1 MVGIAMTKGGAVKTK
16 IVSLLA
22 VVTISLVISGPA
34 FAHHSMSMYDSSHE
48 TTFKATITQFDWAN
62 PHTQITFT
70 VADEHGIIEK
80 WVAEGPSPNRLAN
93 GGWSKESLKPGDGVT
108 IVGNR
113 NKNGSPTM
121 RFEKVILPNGQEL
134 QGRRHYF

>member
-1 MVGIAMTKGGAVKTK
+1 
-16 IVSLLA
+16 
-22 VVTISLVISGPA
+22 
-34 FAHHSMSMYDSSHE
+34 
-48 TTFKATITQFDWAN
+48 
-62 PHTQITFT
+62 
-70 VADEHGIIEK
+70 
-80 WVAEGPSPNRLAN
+80 VAEGPSPNRLAN

>member
-1 MVGIAMTKGGAVKTK
+1 VKNK
-16 IVSLLA
+16 IVSLLSVLA
-22 VVTISLVISGPA
+22 VSLMISGPA
-34 FAHHSMSMYDSSHE
+34 FAHHSMSMYDGDHE

-62 PHTQITFT
+62 PHTQIVFT
-70 VADEHGIIEK
+70 VTDEHGNVEK

-93 GGWSKESLKPGDGVT
+93 GGWSKESLKPGDEVT

-121 RFEKVILPNGQEL
+121 RFEKVILPSGQEL
-134 QGRRHYF
+134 LGRRHYF

>member
-1 MVGIAMTKGGAVKTK
+1 VTKGGTVKTK

-22 VVTISLVISGPA
+22 VLTISSVISGPA

-62 PHTQITFT
+62 PHTQISFT
-70 VADEHGIIEK
+70 VGDEHGIIEK

-93 GGWSKESLKPGDGVT
+93 GGWSKESLKPGDQVT